1 MDIQRSAP
9 VGRPRGFD
17 TDEALENAMRVFWQ
31 NGYEGASL
39 PDLTGAMGISR
50 TSMYAAFGNKEE
62 LFRKALARYADGP
75 ASYGGEAVAEPTAR
89 RVATVFL
96 HGAVRSST
104 LPGYPTGCL
113 SLRASL
119 IGDEDGRVIRDLLA
133 TWRDETST
141 LLSERF
147 RRAVDEGDLPAET
160 DPALLARYVMTIG
173 NGVAVQAAGGAER
186 SDLQLIVDAA
196 LQNWPP
202 VLSRVREER

>member
-1 MDIQRSAP
+1 MENRGSAP

-17 TDEALENAMRVFWQ
+17 ADEALEKAMTVFWR

-39 PDLTGAMGISR
+39 PELTSAMGISR

-62 LFRKALARYADGP
+62 LFRKALLRYADGP
-75 ASYGGEAVAEPTAR
+75 ASYGVEAVAEPTAQQ
-89 RVATVFL
+89 VATAFL
-96 HGAVRSST
+96 CGAVRSAT

-119 IGDEDGRVIRDLLA
+119 IGGEDGQAIRELLA
-133 TWRDETST
+133 AWRDETSA
-141 LLSERF
+141 LLTKRF
-147 RRAVDEGDLPAET
+147 RRAVSDGDLPAKT

-173 NGVAVQAAGGAER
+173 NGVAVQAAGGAAR
-186 SDLQLIVDAA
+186 ADLQLIVDAV

-202 VLSRVREER
+202 LLTRAPKKR